1 MANKDQTNKSRFS
14 EQIDTNK
21 LPLANKGVGLEQ
33 IYYAGT
39 PIPPQGLIESA
50 TISPEQI
57 QKAIGNTGLEGFRP
71 DRVAKGI
78 QGSESP
84 QSSGAP
90 MISDWKDERPIE
102 DRNRVIVSP
111 SKPNSMK
118 NPPTPPELIKDR
130 VSTKNP
136 PTPPKLIKEIQK
148 VVSPYG
154 TVDPI
159 KPTKEIKRVVPREP
173 RRDFMD
179 RQNVMLKREL
189 TSVEKRLGAWNREQG
204 RLQRMIRSGQEFM
217 NNVRAGKGY
226 SDDPNWRFANKSF
239 ARIKQ
244 RLGSLFNQRREIS
257 RSRQTLINRRSEI
270 MNQFDRG
277 RLSNFGKR

>member
-39 PIPPQGLIESA
+39 PTPPQGPIESA
-50 TISPEQI
+50 TISQEQI

-90 MISDWKDERPIE
+90 MLSDWRDERPIE
-102 DRNRVIVSP
+102 DRDRVIVSP

-130 VSTKNP
+130 MSTKNP
-136 PTPPKLIKEIQK
+136 PTPPELIKN
-148 VVSPYG
+148 
-154 TVDPI
+154 PI
-159 KPTKEIKRVVPREP
+159 STKNPPTLPHLIKNP
-173 RRDFMD
+173 
-179 RQNVMLKREL
+179 
-189 TSVEKRLGAWNREQG
+189 
-204 RLQRMIRSGQEFM
+204 
-217 NNVRAGKGY
+217 
-226 SDDPNWRFANKSF
+226 
-239 ARIKQ
+239 
-244 RLGSLFNQRREIS
+244 IS
-257 RSRQTLINRRSEI
+257 TKIHLLYHI
-270 MNQFDRG
+270 
-277 RLSNFGKR
+277 

>member
-136 PTPPKLIKEIQK
+136 PTKEIQK
-148 VVSPYG
+148 IVSQE
-154 TVDPI
+154 PI